1 MKEFNLPSQHG
12 NLRGVIWDDVQNPI
26 GTIQIAHGLAE
37 YHGRYIETAKFLND
51 LGYIVYC
58 NDHLGHGLHILAGKP
73 KGYFKEEG
81 GYDAVEISLPK

>member
-37 YHGRYIETAKFLND
+37 YHGRYIKNFLDCRTSND
-51 LGYIVYC
+51 IGNL
-58 NDHLGHGLHILAGKP
+58 N
-73 KGYFKEEG
+73 
-81 GYDAVEISLPK
+81 